1 MAASL
6 DDILTT
12 QKNGVV
18 AINGL
23 NQSLKLIEADLPCIC
38 TNLAALVAQV
48 TIIANNTV
56 SLFPNQ
62 TSATIAAS
70 TTHLEVVGAGK
81 LYAISIP
88 THSGANSV
96 YIYDAATTAGANATN
111 LIYGSLKASEAG
123 FLAYETISMAYHDGL
138 VIKTDASMTCCISYT
153 PDP

>member
-1 MAASL
+1 MPASL

-23 NQSLKLIEADLPCIC
+23 NQTLKLIEADLPCIC
-38 TNLAALVAQV
+38 TNLAAIVTQL
-48 TIIANNTV
+48 TIIANNSTP
-56 SLFPNQ
+56 LFPGF

-70 TTHLEVVGAGK
+70 TTHLEVVGSGK
-81 LYAISIP
+81 LYAVSIP

-96 YIYDAATTAGANATN
+96 FIYDSATTAGANATN
-111 LIYGSLKASEAG
+111 LIYGSLKASEAN
-123 FLAYETISMAYHDGL
+123 FLAYETISMAYLNGL
-138 VIKTDASMTCCISYT
+138 VIKTDTNMTCCVSYT

>member
-1 MAASL
+1 MAASI
-6 DDILTT
+6 DDLLTT

-23 NQSLKLIEADLPCIC
+23 NQTLRLIEADLPCIC
-38 TNLAALVAQV
+38 TNLAALVAQL

-56 SLFPNQ
+56 SLFPGF

-81 LYAISIP
+81 LYAVSIP

-96 YIYDAATTAGANATN
+96 FIYDSATTAGINGTN
-111 LIYGSLKASEAG
+111 LIYGSLKASEAN
-123 FLAYETISMAYHDGL
+123 FLAYETISMAYQRGL
-138 VIKTDASMTCCISYT
+138 VIKTEASMTCCVSYT

>member
-1 MAASL
+1 MAASI
-6 DDILTT
+6 DDLLTT

-23 NQSLKLIEADLPCIC
+23 NQTLRLIEADLPCIC
-38 TNLAALVAQV
+38 TNLAALVAQL

-56 SLFPNQ
+56 SLFPGL

-81 LYAISIP
+81 LYAVSIP

-96 YIYDAATTAGANATN
+96 FIYDSATTAGINGTN
-111 LIYGSLKASEAG
+111 LIYGSLKASEAN
-123 FLAYETISMAYHDGL
+123 FLAYETISMAYQHGL
-138 VIKTDASMTCCISYT
+138 VIKTEASMTCCVSYT